1 MGRRL
6 AAVILSVLLLTGG
19 WLGLSGF
26 PLLAAL
32 VPLLWISRGYD
43 ASRRAWWGMFGW
55 ALLAFALWNAATVWW
70 IWYATPVGP
79 FAATLASS
87 TLNMIAFMLFHTVSK
102 RAPKA
107 LAYTV
112 LVSAWIATE
121 YWYTVG
127 EFSWPWLLLGNGFS
141 HEVWAVQWYE
151 YTGIFGG
158 TLWTLVANILLF
170 EALVSRRTRRIVAAA
185 AWIVLPLCVS
195 LTIWFTWRTPAAGTV
210 TVTLVQPNVDPYKK
224 FEDGTSSAQMDNLLR
239 LAAEAPADADY
250 IVMPETA
257 VPGYYYE
264 PSIRTAPPVQAFARL
279 LAEKYPTARI
289 IAGFNTL
296 RIYLEGG
303 QSSTARHDARG
314 WYDVFNSA
322 LEIDSA
328 SCVSIHHKG
337 RLVIGAEKTPLPWL
351 FRALDFLVID
361 LGGTLGQIGVGTRG
375 TAFTGPAGSV
385 GPAICYEGMYG
396 DFFGDFVRRGAQAM
410 LIISNDGWWGDTPGY
425 KHLFTISRLRAI
437 EHRRAIA
444 RSANTGIS
452 GFISPRGDIGATLG
466 WDVRGTLTGEVPLM
480 AEQTFYT
487 RYRDY
492 LGRISEYV
500 LLLSVLYY
508 MAYRIRR
515 RNHLV
520 P

>member
-6 AAVILSVLLLTGG
+6 AAVILSVLLLSGG

-185 AWIVLPLCVS
+185 AWIALPL
-195 LTIWFTWRTPAAGTV
+195 
-210 TVTLVQPNVDPYKK
+210 
-224 FEDGTSSAQMDNLLR
+224 
-239 LAAEAPADADY
+239 
-250 IVMPETA
+250 
-257 VPGYYYE
+257 
-264 PSIRTAPPVQAFARL
+264 
-279 LAEKYPTARI
+279 
-289 IAGFNTL
+289 
-296 RIYLEGG
+296 
-303 QSSTARHDARG
+303 
-314 WYDVFNSA
+314 
-322 LEIDSA
+322 
-328 SCVSIHHKG
+328 
-337 RLVIGAEKTPLPWL
+337 
-351 FRALDFLVID
+351 
-361 LGGTLGQIGVGTRG
+361 
-375 TAFTGPAGSV
+375 
-385 GPAICYEGMYG
+385 
-396 DFFGDFVRRGAQAM
+396 
-410 LIISNDGWWGDTPGY
+410 
-425 KHLFTISRLRAI
+425 
-437 EHRRAIA
+437 
-444 RSANTGIS
+444 
-452 GFISPRGDIGATLG
+452 
-466 WDVRGTLTGEVPLM
+466 
-480 AEQTFYT
+480 
-487 RYRDY
+487 
-492 LGRISEYV
+492 
-500 LLLSVLYY
+500 
-508 MAYRIRR
+508 
-515 RNHLV
+515 
-520 P
+520 

>member
-6 AAVILSVLLLTGG
+6 AAVILSVLLLSGG

-185 AWIVLPLCVS
+185 AWIALPLCIS

-264 PSIRTAPPVQAFARL
+264 TSIRTAPPVQAFARL
-279 LAEKYPTARI
+279 LAEKYPSARI

-296 RIYLEGG
+296 RIYQIG
-303 QSSTARHDARG
+303 R
-314 WYDVFNSA
+314 
-322 LEIDSA
+322 A
-328 SCVSIHHKG
+328 SCRERV
-337 RLVIGAEKTPLPWL
+337 
-351 FRALDFLVID
+351 
-361 LGGTLGQIGVGTRG
+361 
-375 TAFTGPAGSV
+375 
-385 GPAICYEGMYG
+385 
-396 DFFGDFVRRGAQAM
+396 
-410 LIISNDGWWGDTPGY
+410 
-425 KHLFTISRLRAI
+425 
-437 EHRRAIA
+437 
-444 RSANTGIS
+444 
-452 GFISPRGDIGATLG
+452 
-466 WDVRGTLTGEVPLM
+466 
-480 AEQTFYT
+480 
-487 RYRDY
+487 
-492 LGRISEYV
+492 
-500 LLLSVLYY
+500 
-508 MAYRIRR
+508 
-515 RNHLV
+515 
-520 P
+520 